1 MSELFGRVWRVVAA
15 VMATVA
21 VGLLPSVCA
30 AGVRIAGRG
39 EPLAYCVPLWS
50 VRPVTEVAA
59 GMLDGDFEA
68 VTGERPVRCG
78 WEDARVRV
86 VNLATASPERLEAVS
101 VAGVAVD
108 SLRGRRDA
116 FCLCESGGRV
126 YVVGAD
132 DRGTAYGMLELSRMA
147 GVSPWV
153 WWGDA
158 APRPLDEVIVPEGL
172 MSISVPSV
180 EWRGVFLNDEDWSLL
195 PWASLTFEPGL
206 PEGTIGPRTYG
217 QICRLLLRLRANL
230 LWPAM
235 HPCTTPF
242 FLTPGARE
250 AADSCGITIGTSHCE
265 PLLRNNV
272 GEWDAVQRGEYNYV
286 ANRSRVLDY
295 WAERLREVKGGDYVY
310 TLGMRGIHDG
320 AMAGVS
326 SKTGRV
332 EALRRVID
340 DQRQLLRACVDTSLH
355 RVPQVFVPYKEVL
368 DVMDGGLCV
377 PDDVTLLWCDDNYGY
392 LTRLDDPVACGRTG
406 GAGVYYHLSYWG
418 RPHDYLWHAATQPG
432 LVCHQMHT
440 AYDRNARRMWVAN
453 IHDPKTAAYPLEL
466 FLDMAWD
473 INSVTPS
480 TVDRHL
486 DAWLCREYG
495 AEAGAALGPVM
506 RLYYDLC
513 ALRRPEHWGWT
524 QVEMADRKAHPR
536 GRSSVRD
543 TDLSLREIDSCL
555 RVCDTLASRLRLIAP
570 LVPPSRRDSYFA
582 SVEYP
587 VRSAAAMTRKM
598 LEAQRARSVA
608 SGQSRTKRCLP
619 DTMMLGACAR
629 SLMAY
634 QELRRLTAA
643 YNDSIASGRWRG
655 LMDMSP
661 RDLPVFGSPVLPVGL
676 TDDECARYAG
686 APFSLPDTSP
696 VPIAVIDASGYTA
709 STFAPSPVAML
720 GHSRRALPL
729 PRGERVDYGF
739 TIPDSM
745 AVNIVMGLV
754 PTHPLDGGDLR
765 VSMRVDGGD
774 PHTFSI
780 REKGRTER
788 WKENV
793 LRGQARVETTH
804 TMTPGSHTLTV
815 EALDLNII
823 IDRLIILPAGMP
835 VPYMPAVH

>member
-1 MSELFGRVWRVVAA
+1 MSELIGRMLRVV
-15 VMATVA
+15 VVCLVVA
-21 VGLLPSVCA
+21 SGLLQSVCA
-30 AGVRIAGRG
+30 AGVRIAGGG
-39 EPLAYCVPLWS
+39 EPLSYCVPQWR

-59 GMLDGDFEA
+59 GMIDDDFEVA
-68 VTGERPVRCG
+68 TGLRPVRCG

-86 VNLATASPERLEAVS
+86 VNLAADAPARLEAVAA
-101 VAGVAVD
+101 AGVAVD
-108 SLRGRRDA
+108 SLCRRRDA
-116 FCLCESGGRV
+116 FCLCEHGGRL

-153 WWGDA
+153 WWNDA
-158 APRPLDEVIVPEGL
+158 APCRLDEVTVPEGL
-172 MSISVPSV
+172 RSTCSPSV

-195 PWASLTFEPGL
+195 PWATQTFEPGL

-235 HPCTTPF
+235 HPSTTPF

-250 AADSCGITIGTSHCE
+250 AADSCGIAIGTSHCE

-272 GEWDAVQRGEYNYV
+272 GEWDAAMRGEYNYI
-286 ANRSRVLDY
+286 ANRSGVLGY
-295 WAERLREVKGGDYVY
+295 WAERLRDVRGGEYVY

-320 AMAGVS
+320 AMAGVR
-326 SKTGRV
+326 SKADRV
-332 EALRRVID
+332 GALQRVID
-340 DQRQLLRACVDTSLH
+340 DQRQLLREYVDTSLQ

-368 DVMDGGLCV
+368 DVMDGGLRV
-377 PDDVTLLWCDDNYGY
+377 PADVTLLWCDDNYGY
-392 LTRLDDPVACGRTG
+392 LTRLDDPVAAGRTG

-440 AYDRNARRMWVAN
+440 AYARNARRMWVAN

-473 INSVTPS
+473 ISSVVPEA
-480 TVDRHL
+480 VDRHL
-486 DAWLCREYG
+486 DGWLRREYG
-495 AEAGAALGPVM
+495 AEAAAALGPVM

-536 GRSSVRD
+536 GRSAVRD
-543 TDLSLREIDSCL
+543 TDLTLSDIDSCL
-555 RVCDTLASRLRLIAP
+555 RVCDTIVSRLRRCAP
-570 LVPPSRRDSYFA
+570 LVPPGCRDSYFA

-598 LEAQRARSVA
+598 LEAQRARSLA
-608 SGQSRTKRCLP
+608 SGQARDVSQPC
-619 DTMMLGACAR
+619 DSMMLGACAR
-629 SLMAY
+629 SQMAY
-634 QELRRLTAA
+634 QEIRRLTAA
-643 YNDSIASGRWRG
+643 YNDTLSCGRWHG

-661 RDLPVFGSPVLPVGL
+661 RDLPVFGSPVLPVML

-686 APFSLPDTSP
+686 SPFRHPDEAPRTLAVLDGTDYTDATFPPAP
-696 VPIAVIDASGYTA
+696 VS
-709 STFAPSPVAML
+709 ML
-720 GHSRRALPL
+720 GHSRRAVPI
-729 PRGERVDYGF
+729 PAGESLAYGF
-739 TIPDSM
+739 TLPDSM
-745 AVNIVMGLV
+745 AVTVVIALV

-765 VSMRVDGGD
+765 VSLSVDGRD
-774 PHTFSI
+774 ARTFSI

-793 LRGQARVETTH
+793 LRGQARIEMPDTLAA
-804 TMTPGSHTLTV
+804 GSHILTV
-815 EALDLNII
+815 EALDPNILV
-823 IDRLIILPAGMP
+823 DRLLLLPAGIP
-835 VPYMPAVH
+835 APYIPARN